1 VGRDCGRD
9 FGAGL
14 GAKRFVFR
22 TNNPPFS
29 MRPKRMGHPGLYDWL
44 FAEVG
49 VFFVDPVLAGWGED
63 VEVDAVFDGGG
74 GVWEVAG
81 DDEDF
86 AGVDGV
92 GGAVVEVEAE
102 SAFGD
107 EGDLL
112 VGVGMAGDDA
122 ALFENDAGKHGLIAV
137 DELACEERVELLV
150 FDVAPVVESGGG
162 HGCDAFLQRDIS
174 GR

>member
-1 VGRDCGRD
+1 MTR
-9 FGAGL
+9 
-14 GAKRFVFR
+14 
-22 TNNPPFS
+22 
-29 MRPKRMGHPGLYDWL
+29 L

-49 VFFVDPVLAGWGED
+49 VVFVDPVLAGRGED

-74 GVWEVAG
+74 GVGKIAR
-81 DDEDF
+81 DDEYF

-107 EGDLL
+107 EGDLF
-112 VGVGMAGDDA
+112 VVMRMAGDDA
-122 ALFENDAGKHGLIAV
+122 ALLKNNAGEHGLISV
-137 DELACEERVELLV
+137 DELTGEEWIELFV
-150 FDVAPVVESGGG
+150 FDVVPVVESGGG
-162 HGCDAFLQRDIS
+162 HGCGAFLRRDVS